1 MLKNTFCHI
10 PGISLTAEQQL
21 WSAGIHSWEAAI
33 ETKRARLPRTSSASL
48 AKHIKESFAQLGRG
62 NPHHFAASLP
72 SNQHWRFF
80 PEFRPIIAY
89 LDIET
94 TGLGHY
100 DAITT
105 IVIYD
110 GESIR
115 HYVQGENLDEFKRDI
130 QDYAL
135 IVTYNG
141 KCFDVPFI
149 ERYFRIR
156 MAHTHIDL
164 RYVLKSLGYSGGLKG
179 CERQLGLD
187 RKELADVDG
196 LFAVHLWQ
204 DFKRKQNPQALETL
218 LAYNAT
224 DVVNLETLLVK
235 AYNLNL
241 QSTPFRLSH
250 QLPMPAAPVIP
261 FKADQATIN
270 RLKRSISWGSYGYS
284 GRY

>member
-10 PGISLTAEQQL
+10 PGISQTTEQQL

-33 ETKRARLPRTSSASL
+33 ETERARLPRTSSATL
-48 AKHIKESFAQLGRG
+48 ARHIKESIAHLERG
-62 NPHHFAASLP
+62 DPHHFANALP

-80 PEFRPIIAY
+80 PDFRRAIAY

-94 TGLGHY
+94 TGLGQY
-100 DAITT
+100 DTITT

-110 GESIR
+110 GVAVR
-115 HYVQGENLDEFKRDI
+115 HYVQGENLNEFKRDI

-135 IVTYNG
+135 VVTYNG

-156 MAHTHIDL
+156 MPHAHIDL
-164 RYVLKSLGYSGGLKG
+164 RYILKSLGYSGGLKG

-187 RKELADVDG
+187 RKELAEVDG
-196 LFAVHLWQ
+196 MFAVHLWN

-224 DVVNLETLLVK
+224 DVVNLETLMVK
-235 AYNLNL
+235 AYNLHL
-241 QSTPFRLSH
+241 RSTPFRLSH
-250 QLPMPAAPVIP
+250 QLQLPASPVLP
-261 FKADQATIN
+261 FKADQDTIN
-270 RLKRSISWGSYGYS
+270 RLKQSISWGG
-284 GRY
+284 GRYGWR